1 MKNNEIP
8 INAVIEEEGLMI
20 YPKFNEPL
28 DTSEKFPVQY
38 EYINVFIDLI
48 LREAD
53 YNSDKIG
60 FISSVEEMKHF
71 LCLTISNYDEYN
83 TDKIIKAIEA
93 NENP

>member
-1 MKNNEIP
+1 MENNEIP
-8 INAVIEEEGLMI
+8 INAVIEDEGLMI

-28 DTSEKFPVQY
+28 DTSEKFPLQY
-38 EYINVFIDLI
+38 EYIDVFIDLI

-60 FISSVEEMKHF
+60 FISSVDEMKYF
-71 LCLTISNYDEYN
+71 WCLTLSKYDECN
-83 TDKIIKAIEA
+83 TNKIIKVIED